1 MSARFVIDTSSLIR
15 LSREN
20 PRSRYPKI
28 WDRVEEL
35 IEKGLLRAPREVRLE
50 LERGD
55 DELTEWAKARSELF
69 VDPDKAQ
76 TQWLEEILRRFQA
89 LVDPDRTSPFADPW
103 VVALVLY
110 LNSPEHSVPENP
122 WIVVAEE
129 QPKGTGSTKIPD
141 ICAAFGLECI
151 NLIGL
156 FSSIK

>member
-20 PRSRYPKI
+20 PRPRYPKI

-35 IEKGLLRAPREVRLE
+35 IEKGFLRAPREVRLE

-55 DELTEWAKARSELF
+55 DELADWAKGRLEFF

-76 TQWLEEILRRFQA
+76 TRCLEEILRSFPA

-103 VVALVLY
+103 VVALALCWKSAVS
-110 LNSPEHSVPENP
+110 NTPEDS

-156 FSSIK
+156 FSSV

>member
-20 PRSRYPKI
+20 PRPRYPKI

-55 DELTEWAKARSELF
+55 DELTEWAEARFDLF

-76 TQWLEEILRRFQA
+76 TRCLEEILRRFPA

-103 VVALVLY
+103 VVALALHW
-110 LNSPEHSVPENP
+110 NAEESDAPEDS

-129 QPKGTGSTKIPD
+129 QPRGTGSTKIPD
-141 ICAAFGLECI
+141 ICAAFGIECI

-156 FSSIK
+156 FSSV